1 MGKRDAEEMG
11 GEERFIWH
19 ARGKE
24 TGGSEDG
31 GPEGITDN
39 LYLQMP

>member
-11 GEERFIWH
+11 GEERIIWH
-19 ARGKE
+19 GHGKE

-31 GPEGITDN
+31 GPEGATDN
-39 LYLQMP
+39 LYLQKP